1 MVEPQLKKADHEP
14 VPVATLDSDHIA
26 KSGSSA
32 LDLLKFACLVLVVG
46 WLWWCLVSHLSL
58 AWNLNPQY
66 GYGWAVPMLC
76 VYLAWQAKDKT
87 PAFTAHQNSCPP
99 SDSVVQHAAAGLPLL
114 RILGVVV
121 LAVLLFP
128 IRLVQTANP
137 EWRLVSCALALT
149 VIGLTLLLLP
159 ALLLGWQ
166 VVTANWKGRHPPPPF
181 PASNLVFPVCFFLVA
196 VPWPT
201 FIEAPL
207 IRLLTETNAAAAI
220 EILNAIG
227 IPAIKHG
234 NLIEIGKGVVG
245 LQEACSGI
253 RSLQATLMISL
264 FLGELYRFSILRRIL
279 LCLAGFALAFLF
291 NVGRTTLLTWVAAR
305 NGTEAIASWHDPA
318 GLTILL
324 GCLAS
329 LWAVS
334 QRLARAR
341 PTGVVSTLNGPSL
354 SANPTL
360 DRHVPGTAHFSI
372 WLPATLLLCVTTCE
386 LGVVAWFRH
395 HEARLGPPL
404 SWAVEIPMQHHATIS
419 KRIPEASQALLH
431 ADHYLRASWSTPQAP
446 WQLIFLAWKPG
457 PASGYLSKIHNPQTC
472 LPSSGYSLVS
482 MSEPRTMA
490 AGNLNLP
497 YRRYIFLKSGVATH
511 VYYFVWDDRAKQ
523 HTMFGESGSAWQ
535 NRLRAVFLG
544 RGNSGQRTLEIAI
557 QGGEDEVSLDE
568 IVRHELERMIV
579 VEGSSPAVAAT
590 KHQ

>member
-1 MVEPQLKKADHEP
+1 VEPQLKKADHKP
-14 VPVATLDSDHIA
+14 TLAATLDADNA
-26 KSGSSA
+26 TSSTPSV
-32 LDLLKFACLVLVVG
+32 LDLLKFVCLVLAVG

-76 VYLAWQAKDKT
+76 AYLAWQAKEK
-87 PAFTAHQNSCPP
+87 PSESAAPQNSQP
-99 SDSVVQHAAAGLPLL
+99 SSHGTVRHAAACLPLL
-114 RILGVVV
+114 RALGVVV
-121 LAVLLFP
+121 LAVLIFP

-137 EWRLVSCALALT
+137 EWRMVSWALALT
-149 VIGLTLLLLP
+149 VIVLTLFLLP

-166 VVTANWKGRHPPPPF
+166 VVAAKWKRWHPVPPLS
-181 PASNLVFPVCFFLVA
+181 ASCLVFPVCFFLVA

-207 IRLLTETNAAAAI
+207 ITGLTETNAVVAV

-264 FLGELYRFSILRRIL
+264 FLGELYRFSILRRFA

-291 NVGRTTLLTWVAAR
+291 NVGRTTLLTWVAAQR
-305 NGTEAIASWHDPA
+305 GTEAIASWHDPA
-318 GLTILL
+318 GLVILL
-324 GCLAS
+324 GCLVS

-334 QRLARAR
+334 QRLARTRSAGDA
-341 PTGVVSTLNGPSL
+341 TAGNCPSIV
-354 SANPTL
+354 ANPTVDCRL
-360 DRHVPGTAHFSI
+360 PETAHFSI
-372 WLPATLLLCVTTCE
+372 WLPATLSFCIATSE
-386 LGVVAWFRH
+386 LGVAAWFRH

-404 SWAVEIPMQHHATIS
+404 SWAVEIPEQHHATIS
-419 KRIPEASQALLH
+419 TQIPEASQTLLH
-431 ADHYLRASWSTPQAP
+431 ADHYLRASWAASRAH
-446 WQLIFLAWKPG
+446 WQLIFLAWNPG

-472 LPSSGYSLVS
+472 MPSSGYSLVS
-482 MSEPRTMA
+482 MSEPRTIGT
-490 AGNLNLP
+490 GNLDLP
-497 YRRYIFLKSGVATH
+497 YRRYVFQKNGAATH

-523 HTMFGESGSAWQ
+523 RTMLGEGNSAWQ

-557 QGGEDEVSLDE
+557 QGDEDESALDE
-568 IVRHELERMIV
+568 TVRHELARMIV
-579 VEGSSPAVAAT
+579 VESPSPEAVAT
-590 KHQ
+590 KH

>member
-1 MVEPQLKKADHEP
+1 MEPQLKKADHELA
-14 VPVATLDSDHIA
+14 PVATLDSNHAARSIP
-26 KSGSSA
+26 SA
-32 LDLLKFACLVLVVG
+32 QDLLKFACLVIAVG

-66 GYGWAVPMLC
+66 GFGWAVPLLC
-76 VYLAWQAKDKT
+76 VYLAWQAKEK
-87 PAFTAHQNSCPP
+87 FTASATPQNSQP
-99 SDSVVQHAAAGLPLL
+99 SSRGAVWRKFVGFPLL
-114 RILGVVV
+114 RILGVAA
-121 LAVLLFP
+121 LAALLLP

-137 EWRLVSCALALT
+137 EWRLVSWALALT
-149 VIGLTLLLLP
+149 VVGLTLFLLP
-159 ALLLGWQ
+159 ALLQGWWG
-166 VVTANWKGRHPPPPF
+166 VTANRKGWHPLAPL
-181 PASNLVFPVCFFLVA
+181 PASHLVFPICFFLVA

-207 IRLLTETNAAAAI
+207 ITVLTEANAVVAI

-264 FLGELYRFSILRRIL
+264 FLGELYRFSVLRRFV

-305 NGTEAIASWHDPA
+305 RGTEAIASWHDPA
-318 GLTILL
+318 GLVILL
-324 GCLAS
+324 GCLVS

-341 PTGVVSTLNGPSL
+341 
-354 SANPTL
+354 SAGDAT
-360 DRHVPGTAHFSI
+360 TAHGPEITAKPTVDRRMPGAAHLST
-372 WLPATLLLCVTTCE
+372 WLPVTLLLCIATSE
-386 LGVVAWFRH
+386 LGVAAWFRH

-404 SWAVEIPMQHHATIS
+404 SWAVEIPEQHHATIS
-419 KRIPEASQALLH
+419 TQIPEASQALLH
-431 ADHYLRASWSTPQAP
+431 ADHYLRASWSTPNAH
-446 WQLIFLAWKPG
+446 WQLIFLAWHPG

-472 LPSSGYSLVS
+472 MPSSGYSLVS
-482 MSEPRTMA
+482 MSEPRTIA
-490 AGNLNLP
+490 SDNLNLP
-497 YRRYIFLKSGVATH
+497 YRRYAFLKDGVTTH

-523 HTMFGESGSAWQ
+523 HTMLGEGNSAWQ

-557 QGGEDEVSLDE
+557 QGDENVAALDE
-568 IVRHELERMIV
+568 TVRQELARMIV
-579 VEGSSPAVAAT
+579 VEGSSPAAEAT